1 MMYWF
6 SIAMIVLLNIA
17 LGFSLDRVYRTKNTM
32 FAFYSVMF
40 FAAMLVL
47 LTAFFNKMLSV
58 PEASGLS
65 FTLSVSFVITSLFS
79 DKVWDFIRG

>member
-58 PEASGLS
+58 PEATGLS
-65 FTLSVSFVITSLFS
+65 FTLTVSFVITSLFS